1 MALAFS
7 SDDFRRTERDDV
19 EYQVQIW
26 GATLPPSSA
35 LITNISPSGCMLRC
49 DQMVSIGESLSLDV
63 PCIGSLRGMVIW
75 SAGARIGVEFDAAMP
90 LAVYEQ
96 ALAQMKAPSTNHL
109 LR

>member
-26 GATLPPSSA
+26 GATLPPSPA
-35 LITNISPSGCMLRC
+35 LIINISPSGCMLRC

-63 PCIGSLRGMVIW
+63 PSIGTLRGMVIW
-75 SAGARIGVEFDAAMP
+75 TVGARIGVEFDVAMP
-90 LAVYEQ
+90 QKLYEQ
-96 ALAQMKAPSTNHL
+96 TLTQMKAPSSPPPL
-109 LR
+109 P